1 MIFDL
6 ANGGL
11 LVVETHDI
19 QYREHHACNMVKNA
33 VGALRVV
40 IPQYKNPK
48 NDETSTPHCR
58 GPQLDSGIDVIK
70 AIL

>member
-1 MIFDL
+1 
-6 ANGGL
+6 
-11 LVVETHDI
+11 
-19 QYREHHACNMVKNA
+19 MVKNA